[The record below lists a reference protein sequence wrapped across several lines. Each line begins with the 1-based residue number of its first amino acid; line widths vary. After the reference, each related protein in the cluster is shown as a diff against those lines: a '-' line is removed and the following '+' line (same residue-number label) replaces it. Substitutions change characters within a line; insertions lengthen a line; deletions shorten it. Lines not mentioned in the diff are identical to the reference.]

1 MMANLVFLEPNK
13 IDAIPFTTSDVIAE
27 YAEVQHHTVTRLV
40 QKHLGDFEEFGQL
53 RFKIEAVKTPGAR
66 GTKYEKHYSLNEEQA
81 TLLITYLK
89 NTEPVRA
96 FKKEL
101 VRQFYAMRTELTKRQ
116 MYREQLKPIRR
127 DMTDVIQENPDKGKW
142 SYKLYTDLAY
152 KSSIGKTAAQL
163 RKERNAP
170 KRAAAIDYM
179 TSAEI
184 LEVGKAEN
192 RVMVL
197 HEMGMG
203 YEQIKAVLMNR
214 QLIGNIA

>member
-1 MMANLVFLEPNK
+1 MQELVFLEPNK
-13 IDAIPFTTSDVIAE
+13 IDAVPFTTSDVIAK

-40 QKHLGDFEEFGQL
+40 QKHLADFEEFGIL
-53 RFKIEAVKTPGAR
+53 RFKIEEIKGR
-66 GTKYEKHYSLNEEQA
+66 GQPEKYYCLNEEQA

-101 VRQFYAMRTELTKRQ
+101 VRQFYAMRAELMKRQ

-127 DMTDVIQENPDKGKW
+127 ELTDVIQENPDKGEW

-152 KSSIGKTAAQL
+152 KSVIGKTAAQI
-163 RKERNAP
+163 RRERNAP
-170 KRAAAIDYM
+170 KKAKAIDYM
-179 TSAEI
+179 TAEEI
-184 LEVGKAEN
+184 SDIAKAQN
-192 RVMVL
+192 RISVL

-203 YEQIKAVLMNR
+203 YEQIKALVMQRLMVGK
-214 QLIGNIA
+214 LA

>member
-1 MMANLVFLEPNK
+1 
-13 IDAIPFTTSDVIAE
+13 
-27 YAEVQHHTVTRLV
+27 
-40 QKHLGDFEEFGQL
+40 
-53 RFKIEAVKTPGAR
+53 
-66 GTKYEKHYSLNEEQA
+66 
-81 TLLITYLK
+81 
-89 NTEPVRA
+89 
-96 FKKEL
+96 
-101 VRQFYAMRTELTKRQ
+101 MRTELTKRQ